1 MRIGIVSQWYRP
13 EPAIITG
20 DVADGLVAR
29 GHDVRVLTGFP
40 NYPDGVV
47 YPGFRQRWAE
57 RSHELG
63 ITLRRVPLYANHDG
77 SGVRRMAN
85 YLSFAATSSVAAMR
99 FLKDIDVVY
108 VYLTPATVYAAPA
121 LLRMLRGIPAVIHV
135 QDIWPESVTASSMA
149 PQGAAG
155 RLVDRTLHAMMHR
168 IYRSA
173 SAVAVI
179 APSMRDLVVARG
191 AAEDKVSTILNWT
204 DESLFRPVDATAEDR
219 EEIGHRGR
227 CTIMYAGAMGP
238 FQNIEASVR
247 AAASLNGEGEVDL
260 VLAGS
265 GIAEQAA
272 RDLAGDLEATNV
284 RFLGRKPMTRM
295 AALSSAADYQLVSLR
310 DLPIFRGTIPSK
322 LQAALSCGRPVIVSV
337 PGDCAALVED
347 HGVGFACPPDDW
359 RILAERFRQAA
370 KLPADEHRQMADR
383 ARKVYQA
390 QMSRQAGVDQL
401 ENLLIKAAV
410 RRKGPS

>member
-1 MRIGIVSQWYRP
+1 VRIGVISQWYRP

-47 YPGFRQRWAE
+47 YPGFRQRWSE
-57 RSHELG
+57 RSQELG
-63 ITLRRVPLYANHDG
+63 ITLRRVPLYASHDA
-77 SGVRRMAN
+77 SAVKRAAT
-85 YLSFAATSSVAAMR
+85 YLSFAATSSVAAVQ
-99 FLKDIDVVY
+99 FLKDVDVVY

-121 LLRMLRGIPAVIHV
+121 LIRALRGIPAVIHI
-135 QDIWPESVTASSMA
+135 QDIWPESVTGSSMA

-155 RLVDRTLHAMMHR
+155 RMVERLLHAMMRR

-173 SAVAVI
+173 SAVVVI
-179 APSMRDLVVARG
+179 APSMRDLAVERG
-191 AAEDKVSTILNWT
+191 AAQEKVNTILNWT
-204 DESLFRPVDATAEDR
+204 DESLFRPVEVTDKAR
-219 EEIGHRGR
+219 EEIGYRDR

-265 GIAEQAA
+265 GIAEKSA
-272 RDLAGDLEATNV
+272 RDLADKLGATNV
-284 RFLGRKPMTRM
+284 RFLGRKPMTEM
-295 AALSSAADYQLVSLR
+295 AALYGAADYQLVSLR

-322 LQAALSCGRPVIVSV
+322 LQAALSCGSPVIVSV
-337 PGDCAALVED
+337 PGDCTALVED

-359 RILAERFRQAA
+359 RLLAERFRQAA
-370 KLPADEHRQMADR
+370 KLPVDEHRQMADR
-383 ARKVYQA
+383 ARQLYQA

-401 ENLLIKAAV
+401 ENLLIEAAV
-410 RRKGPS
+410 KRKGSS